1 MNWQTAAKFLFY
13 SIITF
18 VLLASSCPKDPP
30 TTPCNPSPTN
40 GASNRAIT
48 TNLSWECGNS
58 QENSA
63 VTYDIYFGVDSTPDY
78 SEYTGDTDHKSWSLS
93 TLDYGTH
100 YYWKVIASD
109 QYGSSESPVWSF
121 TTISEPNCIVSV
133 TSPNGG
139 ESWAEGSAHTISWN
153 SSNCSGNVSI
163 NLYRNGSY
171 CSTIASS
178 TPDNGSYVWQ
188 VEQCNGNETGYKIRV
203 TNLASGDYDES
214 NSNFSIPGGPC
225 TITVTSPN
233 GGESWPEGSSRTIS
247 WNSSNCSGN
256 VSIKLYHVGSLC
268 STIASSTPDDGI
280 YVWEVEP
287 CNDFS
292 INYKVRVTN
301 LASGNF
307 DESDSYF
314 NIPGDCIITVT
325 DPNGGESWPEGTSHA
340 IEWDTYG
347 SCGSN
352 VWIELY
358 KGSSSLCTIDGN
370 YPNTGYYLWTVDDC
384 GGGSDSDYR
393 VRVTILPFGPD
404 DYSGYFTIP
413 GDCEIDVTNPNGD
426 PPPWYEGNV
435 EWIYWDSQD
444 TSGNVK
450 LELYHDD
457 QFLCTIDPSIVDD
470 GSHPW
475 TVDLCG
481 HTSSWLYQIKISD
494 VNNAT
499 CYGFSNYFGMDF
511 PDECDIDVTMPNGD
525 PPPWYEGNVEWI
537 YWDSQDTSG
546 NVKLELYHDDQFLC
560 TIDPSIVDDGSHPW
574 TVDLCG
580 HTSSWLYQIKISDVN
595 NATCYGFS
603 NYFGMDFP

>member
-1 MNWQTAAKFLFY
+1 MQMNWQTAAKFLFY

-171 CSTIASS
+171 CSTIASSTPDNGSYVWQVEQCNGNETGYKIRVTNLASGDYDESNSNFSIPGGPCTITVTSPNGGESWPEGSSRTISWNSSNCSGNVSIKLYHVGSLCSTIASS

-511 PDECDIDVTMPNGD
+511 P
-525 PPPWYEGNVEWI
+525 
-537 YWDSQDTSG
+537 
-546 NVKLELYHDDQFLC
+546 
-560 TIDPSIVDDGSHPW
+560 
-574 TVDLCG
+574 
-580 HTSSWLYQIKISDVN
+580 
-595 NATCYGFS
+595 
-603 NYFGMDFP
+603 